1 MLDHQFLKIQKLDH
15 IKNKRV
21 LIKYNN
27 KLKKITNKNRL
38 GKSNNFHKQKG
49 GLLSNDDIC
58 QQIAFSET
66 FNTIENSI
74 LFSIFTKQG
83 DKIYEQKYI
92 LVKKNNGTAVQTT
105 SSYNSN
111 SRNQGIYRP
120 NNLCESLKINLPGS
134 SETKPYS
141 SPLKIWFILNFI
153 EDKINQ
159 IFVLNYNLN
168 TKYSLLNKKNDKNQD
183 FILISKDTTNIVKF
197 FPNGNN
203 GVDLRPS
210 IFMFENS
217 PYFNECLTDFFYG
230 SFKLKMTLL
239 TDVCYNKTNRPPP
252 WSINYCCQ
260 DDFQILK
267 QSKVFY
273 LSNVED
279 KQFENH
285 IKKLVYYRE
294 PVNIEMGRYYDLAN
308 LNKLFGYE
316 TGYYGLYYNEF
327 KTLAPNFLVYVKS
340 KVDKI
345 DGDFGNYEKPTFLD
359 SDIHILNAI
368 GLAFDNKDQPD
379 YQFYKKIYD
388 TGDIDYLNQLIK
400 TFYKNLFKL
409 IFESSLAIESTRP
422 IIVMS
427 LVGANNFAKFWFV
440 NSINGL
446 QDIWAK
452 SFCEVYL
459 EYKDR
464 LIVLFMG
471 AAGSVALDFI
481 INQFNAIVDIGFF
494 PENLEDSRIKVNLA
508 KTFFVNAW
516 DCWSLPGNGNKTDGS
531 LDGRIGSR
539 TNIAF
544 AGSTLSNPF
553 MQFIHL
559 ESSKKSL

>member
-1 MLDHQFLKIQKLDH
+1 MLDHQSLKIQKLDQ

-27 KLKKITNKNRL
+27 KIKKITNKNRL
-38 GKSNNFHKQKG
+38 GKSNNLHKQKRG
-49 GLLSNDDIC
+49 SVLDNYIC

-66 FNTIENSI
+66 FNTIKNY
-74 LFSIFTKQG
+74 IFFNIITKQG
-83 DKIYEQKYI
+83 HKTFYKHQYI
-92 LVKKNNGTAVQTT
+92 IVKKNNGIAIQTT

-111 SRNQGIYRP
+111 SRDQGIYRP
-120 NNLCESLKINLPGS
+120 NNLLESLKINLKGLS
-134 SETKPYS
+134 VTKPSS

-153 EDKINQ
+153 ENKINQ
-159 IFVLNYNLN
+159 IFDLNYNLN
-168 TKYSLLNKKNDKNQD
+168 TKYSLLNKKNAKDQD
-183 FILISKDTTNIVKF
+183 YILISKDTINIVKF
-197 FPNGNN
+197 FPKGTDKI
-203 GVDLRPS
+203 DLRPS
-210 IFMFENS
+210 IFIFENS
-217 PYFNECLTDFFYG
+217 SYFNECLTDFFYG
-230 SFKLKMTLL
+230 SFKLKMSLL
-239 TDVCYNKTNRPPP
+239 IDFSYKKKFIPPP

-273 LSNVED
+273 LHNVKD
-279 KQFENH
+279 KEFENH

-327 KTLAPNFLVYVKS
+327 QKLAPNFLVYVNS
-340 KVDKI
+340 KVDVS
-345 DGDFGNYEKPTFLD
+345 DGSYGNYTSPTFNK
-359 SDIHILNAI
+359 SNIHILNAI
-368 GLAFDNKDQPD
+368 GLAFDNISQPD

-388 TGDIDYLNQLIK
+388 TGNIDYLNQLIK

-427 LVGANNFAKFWFV
+427 LVGANNFAKLWFV
-440 NSINGL
+440 RSINGL
-446 QDIWAK
+446 QEIWAQ
-452 SFCEVYL
+452 SFCEVYQ

-471 AAGSVALDFI
+471 AAGNVALQLI
-481 INQFNAIVDIGFF
+481 SNQFNEIVDIGFF
-494 PENLEDSRIKVNLA
+494 PANLEDARIKNNLA

-516 DCWSLPGNGNKTDGS
+516 DCWSLPGNGNKADGS
-531 LDGRIGSR
+531 LDGRLGSR

-544 AGSTLSNPF
+544 AGTTLTNPF
-553 MQFIHL
+553 MEFIQL
-559 ESSKKSL
+559 ES